1 MGTMTIKEA
10 AKKLEVEA
18 HVLRYWED
26 ELRLDIKRNAQGHR
40 YYDER
45 DIRMFEQVKAM
56 KEEGLML
63 KDIRNAIMRA
73 KRMQGEA
80 ANVKSNDEIKQVDMY
95 QDEHTDNYG
104 KDHINIHENM
114 QKDIHKDKHE
124 EKHEHVQNMPE
135 KCDRDA
141 ITETPS
147 IHKLYDEDSMV
158 GRMERVVAEKEKVV
172 DFKQAQLQTVMNRVI
187 ANALR
192 ENKDIITTSIKQ
204 EVTADVMRQF
214 DAVMREKEE
223 REEVRYRRLDEVLRE
238 IQRGNAEAAAT
249 KAHKRFGKKRR

>member
-80 ANVKSNDEIKQVDMY
+80 ASGNPGEDM
-95 QDEHTDNYG
+95 
-104 KDHINIHENM
+104 HE
-114 QKDIHKDKHE
+114 D
-124 EKHEHVQNMPE
+124 VQRMPE
-135 KCDRDA
+135 KCDREP
-141 ITETPS
+141 ITDTPS

-223 REEVRYRRLDEVLRE
+223 REEARYRRLDEVLRE